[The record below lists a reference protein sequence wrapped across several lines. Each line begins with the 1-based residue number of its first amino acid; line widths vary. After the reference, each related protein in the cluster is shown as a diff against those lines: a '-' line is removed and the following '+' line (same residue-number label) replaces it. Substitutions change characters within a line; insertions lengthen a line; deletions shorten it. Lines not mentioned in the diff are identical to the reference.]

1 LWFFSL
7 LGSRRAAF
15 PTSAKVNDPHCSGE
29 SFLPELAGSMLA
41 GGQKL
46 RGEPRG
52 IRQSGSIQRQLELEL
67 FVRSIGMHTRPG
79 IHEDRCE
86 VARFF
91 CILPRPV
98 TFVNDLSSDGQPATF
113 TLIGATGQ
121 GLPRNWARLAVAVH
135 LLLLQSEEM

>member
-1 LWFFSL
+1 
-7 LGSRRAAF
+7 
-15 PTSAKVNDPHCSGE
+15 
-29 SFLPELAGSMLA
+29 MLA

-52 IRQSGSIQRQLELEL
+52 TRQSGSIQRQLELEL

-79 IHEDRCE
+79 IHEDPCE
-86 VARFF
+86 VARVF

-113 TLIGATGQ
+113 TLIGTTGER
-121 GLPRNWARLAVAVH
+121 LPQTWARLAVAVH
-135 LLLLQSEEM
+135 LLLLNQN